1 MSAAASAA
9 TIPSAAKYRV
19 LIGFSQAVEA
29 NTEMMSVLWLHKN
42 GSIYAQRD
50 RERRPQDGFQIFLDV
65 AAAGTNAAFDVA

>member
-1 MSAAASAA
+1 
-9 TIPSAAKYRV
+9 
-19 LIGFSQAVEA
+19 
-29 NTEMMSVLWLHKN
+29 MMSVLWLHKN